1 MIIIILFFLLFG
13 PTVSPFQS
21 QNLKKK
27 MVDFLEFKSLDSP
40 RNPSVWV
47 SNFSPKRW
55 NVFGGYGAQIFSDL
69 GWRIQ
74 VLIFLRNNSIHDSI
88 HDSDESGDLHHT
100 GRIWVVASMFNCN
113 ISVEENNDTLFA
125 SISND
130 DAENANGPQI
140 SLVRCGCSSIWRNVP
155 LCQPHLSFK
164 LFKLLYC
171 WWQPEILLTSWGW

>member
-47 SNFSPKRW
+47 SNFSPKPR

-113 ISVEENNDTLFA
+113 ISVEQNNNTLFA

-130 DAENANGPQI
+130 DIENANGPQI

-155 LCQPHLSFK
+155 HFCQLHLYSSDICC
-164 LFKLLYC
+164 YC
-171 WWQPEILLTSWGW
+171 LMVQKSG